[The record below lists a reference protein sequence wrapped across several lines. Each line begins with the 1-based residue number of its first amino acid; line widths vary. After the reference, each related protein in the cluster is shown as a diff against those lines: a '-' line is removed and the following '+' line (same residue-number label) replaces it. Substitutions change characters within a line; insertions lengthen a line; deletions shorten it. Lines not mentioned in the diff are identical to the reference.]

1 MPRFVLAV
9 ILAFIIT
16 LAGCASRRVVREPGK
31 ITLQAAM
38 EEVATGLNR
47 MYEVRADFPKSGLVP
62 EEVTVVFN
70 ISATGTD
77 HGKLYIETGGGL
89 VDALKIVKSGAE
101 ISSQVQATRGNQV
114 TIKFSNVLFT
124 PKDRLLAIKTASEI
138 SDLLKALK
146 ENGVT
151 VYLAR

>member
-1 MPRFVLAV
+1 MPRSVLAG
-9 ILAFIIT
+9 ILAVIIT
-16 LAGCASRRVVREPGK
+16 LAGCASRRVVGEPGK

-47 MYEVRADFPKSGLVP
+47 MYTVREDFPKSGLVP
-62 EEVTVVFN
+62 DEVTVVFN

-77 HGKLYIETGGGL
+77 QGKLYVETGGSPA
-89 VDALKIVKSGAE
+89 DALKIVKSGGE
-101 ISSQVQATRGNQV
+101 IGSQIQATRGNQV

-124 PKDRLLAIKTASEI
+124 PKDRLLTIKTASEV

-146 ENGVT
+146 ESGIT
-151 VYLAR
+151 LYLAR